1 MLHIIYIQKIDFFQV
16 IFSGELFWE
25 IHSLNIWRIFVLQ
38 CGVLVKIT
46 DNYFYFW
53 ANFMVSLGCVYRKLT
68 QKSTIS
74 KSQELSTLSLVFIW
88 HGCLQYSL
96 FSQWFYNWNNLC
108 YHMFTQKTSL
118 FWSHHFFKN
127 SQSFCSKITRFVLSR
142 PM

>member
-1 MLHIIYIQKIDFFQV
+1 MLHIIYIQKIDFFQL
-16 IFSGELFWE
+16 IFPGEFFWE
-25 IHSLNIWRIFVLQ
+25 IHSLYHIGYMFYRSQN
-38 CGVLVKIT
+38 
-46 DNYFYFW
+46 NNFYFW
-53 ANFMVSLGCVYRKLT
+53 ENFMVSLGYVYQKLT

-127 SQSFCSKITRFVLSR
+127 SQPFCSKITLLVD
-142 PM
+142 